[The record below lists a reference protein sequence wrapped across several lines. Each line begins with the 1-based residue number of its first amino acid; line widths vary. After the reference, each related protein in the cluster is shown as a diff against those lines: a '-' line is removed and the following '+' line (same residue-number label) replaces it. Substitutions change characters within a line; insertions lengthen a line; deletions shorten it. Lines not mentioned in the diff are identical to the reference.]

1 MAYKVS
7 LATLITRVTQV
18 GNWESSVSGGLPFLN
33 NAEITDKINQSIA
46 KWYDM
51 VRLTTWGGQY
61 YRKTVT
67 FNTVSSQSFY
77 DFEDVGMSDFLDMI
91 SVDVYAGGPGATKIT
106 CKPYPEE
113 QRNIFQFFPVGLLLT
128 WPSFYQLQGNG
139 SAAAPTATGGPGIN
153 FIPAPPGAY
162 QIGCNYTP
170 IAPVLVPPTII
181 PGLSLLDSIN
191 GWDEWIVIDVAIKC
205 AIKDRL
211 WDLVGILQ
219 GRLADEAARILGAA
233 AQRDRGGA
241 EVVHDVTSNFD
252 SWYFED

>member
-1 MAYKVS
+1 MAYPVS
-7 LATLITRVTQV
+7 LPTLITRVTQV

-33 NAEITDKINQSIA
+33 NVELTDKINQSIA

-77 DFEDVGMSDFLDMI
+77 DFNAVGMSDFLDMI
-91 SVDVYAGGPGATKIT
+91 SVDVYAGGPGASKIT
-106 CKPYPEE
+106 CRPYPEE
-113 QRNIFQFFPVGLLLT
+113 LRNIYQAYPVGLLLT

-139 SAAAPTATGGPGIN
+139 SATTPTTTGGPGMN
-153 FIPAPPGAY
+153 FIPSPPGAY

-170 IAPVLVPPTII
+170 VAPILSASQTI
-181 PGLSLLDSIN
+181 DSIN
-191 GWDEWIVIDVAIKC
+191 GWDEWIVIDAAIKC

-211 WDLVGILQ
+211 FDLVGILQ
-219 GRLADEAARILGAA
+219 GRLADEASRILGAA

>member
-1 MAYKVS
+1 MYPVS
-7 LATLITRVTQV
+7 LPTLVTRVAQC
-18 GNWESSVSGGLPFLN
+18 GNWESTAVGGLPFMN
-33 NAEITDKINQSIA
+33 NVELADKINQSIA

-61 YRKTVT
+61 YRKTVK
-67 FNTVSSQSFY
+67 FNTVGAQEFY
-77 DFEDVGMSDFLDMI
+77 DFQSVGMTDFLDMI
-91 SVDVYAGGPGATKIT
+91 SVDVFAGGPGATKIT

-139 SAAAPTATGGPGIN
+139 LATPTQSGGPGIN

-170 IAPVLVPPTII
+170 VAPILSGTQTI
-181 PGLSLLDSIN
+181 DSIN
-191 GWDEWIVIDVAIKC
+191 GWDEWIVLDAAVKC
-205 AIKDRL
+205 AIKDRQF
-211 WDLVGILQ
+211 DLAAELRQERAIE
-219 GRLADEAARILGAA
+219 DARIVGAA
-233 AQRDRGGA
+233 AARDRGGA
-241 EVVHDVTSNFD
+241 EVIHDVTSNFD